1 MRSVLWIVLAV
12 TTLMLGACE
21 TTMTGSGERTECQ
34 VWVGIT
40 WSRRDT
46 DQTIREIKENN
57 ASHKA
62 WCGSPK

>member
-1 MRSVLWIVLAV
+1 MRSVLLIGLAM

-21 TTMTGSGERTECQ
+21 TTTTGSGARTECE

-46 DQTIREIKENN
+46 DQTIREVKANN
-57 ASHKA
+57 AAHKA